1 AKLAIS
7 HLSGRDLLR
16 RDYKEYEFGSPTAGN
31 FTRVGLSTVPMGLD
45 DWIERDGS
53 TKFWTDQAQWISE
66 RSLTFSG
73 VLTTFRT
80 KKQKHKREML
90 VVFPSA
96 EGAVSDSPTGLEKK
110 LYEGIEANE
119 VLDAESKDLEGIEG
133 RRARAWE
140 QRNKKAT
147 RKQVAPAIKA
157 IIEGGW

>member
-1 AKLAIS
+1 MS
-7 HLSGRDLLR
+7 
-16 RDYKEYEFGSPTAGN
+16 
-31 FTRVGLSTVPMGLD
+31 LD

-53 TKFWTDQAQWISE
+53 AKFWTDQAQWISE

-80 KKQKHKREML
+80 KKKQKHKREML

-96 EGAVSDSPTGLEKK
+96 EGTVADAPTGLEKK
-110 LYEGIEANE
+110 LYESIEANE
-119 VLDAESKDLEGIEG
+119 VLDAQKRDLEGIEG

-140 QRNKKAT
+140 QKNKKAT